1 MSLLQ
6 PQTLSFPCPLR
17 LIRASSIKPSHSAI
31 AITIT
36 TATVTASCSTSTIA
50 SARTTTI
57 IADIARDGSVTGVIV
72 ILDTVFAC
80 AVGVF
85 EFVVG
90 IIPFAV
96 TGASIFPHLLSIRVS
111 TAFAFAHRA
120 DSASA
125 FAIA

>member
-1 MSLLQ
+1 MINQSKFPPHLWQ
-6 PQTLSFPCPLR
+6 RARVTLTLTPF
-17 LIRASSIKPSHSAI
+17 
-31 AITIT
+31 
-36 TATVTASCSTSTIA
+36 STIA